1 MQSLSHIQFM
11 EKFSTNKL
19 AISKKIFITL
29 LFLFGFG
36 FSNAQDRNNETYYIL
51 FDTYKDIHNKE
62 ANFPSYEI
70 CIEDK
75 LIYFRYGTGVKVE
88 VHTEIKDSITDR
100 KKLAE
105 VIANDSFENTK
116 IKFYVIEK
124 VGKFYYKRSVDYRF
138 RLEEAN
144 DNFE

>member
-1 MQSLSHIQFM
+1 MG
-11 EKFSTNKL
+11 KFSIYKCTV
-19 AISKKIFITL
+19 SKKIFITL

>member
-1 MQSLSHIQFM
+1 M

-19 AISKKIFITL
+19 TVSKNIIFSF

-36 FSNAQDRNNETYYIL
+36 FSNAQDRSNEIYYIL
-51 FDTYKDIHNKE
+51 FDTYQDIHNRE

-70 CIEDK
+70 CIDNK
-75 LIYFRYGTGVKVE
+75 MVDFGYGTGVKVE
-88 VHTEIKDSITDR
+88 VQTEVKDSITDR

-105 VIANDSFENTK
+105 VIANDSFENTS

-124 VGKFYYKRSVDYRF
+124 VGKFYYKRRVDYRF

>member
-1 MQSLSHIQFM
+1 M

-19 AISKKIFITL
+19 AVIKNIFFSFLI
-29 LFLFGFG
+29 LFGFG
-36 FSNAQDRNNETYYIL
+36 FSNAQDRSNEIYYIL
-51 FDTYKDIHNKE
+51 FDTYQDIHNKE

-70 CIEDK
+70 CIDDK
-75 LIYFRYGTGVKVE
+75 LVDFGYGTGVKVE
-88 VHTEIKDSITDR
+88 VQTEIKDSITNR

-105 VIANDSFENTK
+105 VIANDSFENTN

-124 VGKFYYKRSVDYRF
+124 VGKFYYKRRVDYRF

>member
-1 MQSLSHIQFM
+1 M

>member
-1 MQSLSHIQFM
+1 M

-19 AISKKIFITL
+19 TVSKNIIFTL

-36 FSNAQDRNNETYYIL
+36 FSNAQDRSNETYYIL

-70 CIEDK
+70 CIDNK
-75 LIYFRYGTGVKVE
+75 MVDFGYGTAVKVE
-88 VHTEIKDSITDR
+88 VQTEIKEPITDR

-105 VIANDSFENTK
+105 IIANDSFENTN

-124 VGKFYYKRSVDYRF
+124 VGKLYYKRRVDYRF

>member
-1 MQSLSHIQFM
+1 M

-19 AISKKIFITL
+19 TVSKKIFITL
-29 LFLFGFG
+29 LFLFSIV
-36 FSNAQDRNNETYYIL
+36 FSNAQDRSNETYYIL

-70 CIEDK
+70 CIEDI
-75 LIYFRYGTGVKVE
+75 LVYFRYGTAVKVE
-88 VHTEIKDSITDR
+88 VLTEIKEPITDR

-105 VIANDSFENTK
+105 VIANDSFENTS

-124 VGKFYYKRSVDYRF
+124 VGKFYYKRRVDYRF

>member
-1 MQSLSHIQFM
+1 M

-19 AISKKIFITL
+19 TVSKKIFITL
-29 LFLFGFG
+29 LFLFSIV
-36 FSNAQDRNNETYYIL
+36 FSNAQDRSNDTYYIL

-70 CIEDK
+70 CIDNK
-75 LIYFRYGTGVKVE
+75 MVDFGYGTAVKVE
-88 VHTEIKDSITDR
+88 VLTEIKEPITDR

-105 VIANDSFENTK
+105 VIANDSFENTS

-124 VGKFYYKRSVDYRF
+124 VGNLYYKRRVDYRF

-144 DNFE
+144 DHFE